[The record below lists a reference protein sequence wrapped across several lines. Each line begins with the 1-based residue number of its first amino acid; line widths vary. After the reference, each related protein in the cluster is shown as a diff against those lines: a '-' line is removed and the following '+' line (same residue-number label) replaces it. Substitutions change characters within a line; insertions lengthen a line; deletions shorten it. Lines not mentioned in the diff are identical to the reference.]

1 MSSVSATAET
11 PMSHNRRLGRV
22 LRLAPVLA
30 VAFSAF
36 CLLKPVWPFDEITG
50 GFIDL
55 QVYRLGVDAM
65 RHGADMYGQ
74 LPQTTIGA
82 GLPFIYPPFAALAL
96 GPFAMLPWDV
106 AALSFFVSSVAALAI
121 TFYVVAR
128 RVWPE
133 ESQRRSAVWA
143 TACATPLGLLLE
155 PIHSTLDFG
164 QVNLLLMALVAADCL
179 THKPRWRR
187 GMLIGIAAAI
197 KLTPAAFVLYFLVR
211 RDYRAAAT
219 AAVTGAAATAVGF
232 AILPKESVKYWF
244 GGLGNVSGLSGSAF
258 HTNQS
263 IQAVFARFEVPEP
276 AFTVIWLVLGAA
288 LLALVVAAMRRAADL
303 PALALAINAVFTLL
317 VSPIS
322 WSHHWVWI
330 APALFALVGYAT
342 RLPGRRAIGW
352 WVTFVATTAVFVI
365 GPHNWLPDGEHRET
379 TWTPWQHFIGNTYV
393 WFSVVLVALFL
404 VGSRRGAATPRAERP
419 GTQAAESSEVATP
432 ALTSAEVVGRS

>member
-1 MSSVSATAET
+1 MSSVTATAGT
-11 PMSHNRRLGRV
+11 PMSQNRRLGRV
-22 LRLAPVLA
+22 LRAAPVLSL
-30 VAFSAF
+30 AFSAF
-36 CLLKPVWPFDEITG
+36 CLLTPVWPFHKITG

-106 AALSFFVSSVAALAI
+106 AALSFFVSSVAALAL
-121 TFYVVAR
+121 TLYLVAR
-128 RVWPE
+128 RVWPDD
-133 ESQRRSAVWA
+133 SQRRLAAWA

-179 THKPRWRR
+179 THKPRWPR

-219 AAVTGAAATAVGF
+219 AAVTGVAATALGF
-232 AILPKESVKYWF
+232 VVLPKESVKYWF

-263 IQAVFARFEVPEP
+263 IQAVFSRFEVPEP
-276 AFTVIWLVLGAA
+276 AFTVLWLVLGA
-288 LLALVVAAMRRAADL
+288 LLLTLVVAAMRRAADL
-303 PALALAINAVFTLL
+303 PALALALNAVFTLL

-330 APALFALVGYAT
+330 APALFAVVGYAT
-342 RLPGRRAIGW
+342 RLPVRRAIGW
-352 WVTFVATTAVFVI
+352 WVTFVVTAAVFVI

-379 TWTPWQHFIGNTYV
+379 AWTPWQHFIGNTYV
-393 WFSVVLVALFL
+393 WFSVVLVVLFL
-404 VGSRRGAATPRAERP
+404 LAGKRTVAGGANP
-419 GTQAAESSEVATP
+419 SSEQPVRTSGDAP
-432 ALTSAEVVGRS
+432 SALTAR